1 MTMVGLGCLNF
12 NLILSQMNSYL
23 IHYVYGNKARTCNL

>member
-1 MTMVGLGCLNF
+1 MTMERLACFNF

-23 IHYVYGNKARTCNL
+23 VHYVYGNKARTYNR